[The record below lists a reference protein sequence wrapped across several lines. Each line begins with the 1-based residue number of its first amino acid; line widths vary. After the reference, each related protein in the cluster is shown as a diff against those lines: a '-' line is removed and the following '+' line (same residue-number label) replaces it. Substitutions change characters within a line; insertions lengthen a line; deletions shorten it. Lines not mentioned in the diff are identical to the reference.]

1 MAYRVSVLDQSIS
14 ITLFSQS
21 EEILDIKGTRV
32 GQNEVMIEREKKK
45 RKREIENNY
54 MLTVKLVKLQGLL
67 RVPTCVFLRHWWIT
81 GSSTV
86 DQRDTILHWC

>member
-32 GQNEVMIEREKKK
+32 GQNEVMTERKKERERLK
-45 RKREIENNY
+45 II
-54 MLTVKLVKLQGLL
+54 
-67 RVPTCVFLRHWWIT
+67 TC
-81 GSSTV
+81 
-86 DQRDTILHWC
+86 